1 MSEVSNLKDSSMSRI
16 FTKLFIVVALLFGL
30 LNTALAIDYTGKYKA
45 TMKFGGVA
53 TGESNEVDATV
64 IYSKDGTYTITFI
77 GFDVSIQ
84 MLGDIQK
91 GSASVSEL
99 NGTESNNGIT
109 FKESSNSIFDIANET
124 LTITKFDATIDT
136 EGKGSGSFT
145 GSKSLG
151 PISLSA
157 SCDFTLTKVVDAD
170 TIVTKELEFD
180 DVPFY
185 NKVVDL
191 GKGNDTTKTNN
202 DSSAVGIRLYQRK
215 ASFTMTDFE
224 ISVAKLSLKQ
234 RMVLEDLTY
243 EQSKADDGSSII
255 VHGKTNM
262 YVDKYNMYVPAEAAI
277 ILYGDGKIDGTIDI
291 TLDMPLVNLNYKI
304 TVVLGTAAEGVVIED
319 KILEYTKTNSFKIQS
334 DSAFVLDSQIY
345 INADGILIENIHYSI
360 VDQPMTLLI
369 KDYVTAIE
377 DGIGFGPWVY
387 TKLHNANKAEAYI
400 TVKGQTVYLKDVDIN
415 LNIFEINTYNIN
427 TVIGEPTK
435 FVYGSLEIKDGG
447 PSTNTFIDPEGPI
460 ALNETSIPAIC
471 MNVDITG
478 NGLDGY
484 STESEIDVVDGIY
497 DLVDGYIKTVKLP
510 ETDFDEIMKKVIEAA
525 KMGAKSCNIPVV
537 ATDKAGNSTTMTI
550 QCWPGVAPVYIEEE
564 TPKLPTYRIVAD
576 SLTGKATIKLEPLTI
591 KYIAKNDSIGKTA
604 VANQVV
610 AEATIDGEKVE
621 YMTPFELP
629 VGKYEIKYIWNDPYQ
644 TGGYQAYK
652 EATSTITVYESMA
665 SYTGVSNVA
674 NKAVSVLYKDGNL
687 IVNGVNDADVK
698 VISISGATVYTGKAG
713 AINLHKG
720 IYIVK
725 VEGKAYKIIV
735 K

>member
-1 MSEVSNLKDSSMSRI
+1 MSRTI
-16 FTKLFIVVALLFGL
+16 TKFLFAVALLFGL
-30 LNTALAIDYTGKYKA
+30 LNTALAIDYAGKYKA

-53 TGESNEVDATV
+53 KGESKDVDASV
-64 IYSKDGTYTITFI
+64 IYSKDGTYTIRFS
-77 GFDVSIQ
+77 GFDVQIQ
-84 MLGDIQK
+84 MLGDINN
-91 GSASVSEL
+91 GSASISEL
-99 NGTESNNGIT
+99 NGTESNGLT
-109 FKESSNSIFDIANET
+109 LKESSYSIFEIAKET
-124 LTITKFDATIDT
+124 LTITKFDATIDA
-136 EGKGSGSFT
+136 EGNGSGSFSA
-145 GSKSLG
+145 SKSLG
-151 PISLSA
+151 FMSLDA
-157 SCDFTLTKVVDAD
+157 SCDFTLTKVVDTD
-170 TIVTKELEFD
+170 TVVTKELEFD

-191 GKGNDTTKTNN
+191 GKSDDTTKTNN
-202 DSSAVGIRLYQRK
+202 DASAIGIRLYEKK
-215 ASFTMTDFE
+215 ASFTMTDYE
-224 ISVAKLSLKQ
+224 IAVAGLSLKQ

-243 EQSKADDGSSII
+243 TMSNADDGSSLII
-255 VHGKTNM
+255 SGATNM
-262 YVDKYNMYVPAEAAI
+262 YVDEYNMYVPAEASL
-277 ILYGDGKIDGTIDI
+277 ILYTDGSISGTVDI
-291 TLDMPLVNLNYKI
+291 TLDMPLANLNYKI
-304 TVVLGTAAEGVVIED
+304 TVVLGKAAEGVVVEN
-319 KILEYTKTNSFKIQS
+319 KILEYTKTDSFKVKS
-334 DSAFVLDSQIY
+334 DSTFVNDSKIY
-345 INADGILIENIHYSI
+345 INEDGILIENIHYSI

-369 KDYVTAIE
+369 KDYVTAVE
-377 DGIGFGPWVY
+377 DGIGFGPWAY

-484 STESEIDVVDGIY
+484 TTESEIDVVDGIY

-525 KMGAKSCNIPVV
+525 KMGAKSCDIPVV
-537 ATDKAGNSTTMTI
+537 ATDKAGNSSRMVI
-550 QCWPGVAPVYIEEE
+550 QCWPSVAPVYIEEE
-564 TPKLPTYRIVAD
+564 TPKLSSFRVVAD

-604 VANQVV
+604 IANQVV

-629 VGKYEIKYIWNDPYQ
+629 VGKYEIKYVWSDPYK
-644 TGGYQAYK
+644 TGYQAER
-652 EATSTITVYESMA
+652 EATTTITVYESMA

-674 NKAVSVLYKDGNL
+674 NKAVSVFYKDGNL
-687 IVNGVNDADVK
+687 VVNGANDADVK